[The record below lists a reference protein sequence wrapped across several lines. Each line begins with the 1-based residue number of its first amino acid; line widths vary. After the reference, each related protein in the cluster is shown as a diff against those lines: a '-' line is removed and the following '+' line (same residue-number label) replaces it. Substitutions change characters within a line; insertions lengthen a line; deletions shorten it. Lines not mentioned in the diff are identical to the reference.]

1 MIKVVVVHTVE
12 TLDLNYAIGELTSQ
26 INTKGPLL
34 RNTAGL
40 LFCNYE
46 FIQSGLVREL
56 CIRLPFTVLG
66 CSSQVFAVQ
75 SSGEELMLTLMLLT
89 SDDVEFYAGVSG
101 PLNAGNESTLEELY
115 YDLSMRET
123 QAAFDPSLMLVFP
136 PFLTDITGNM
146 AIHILDR
153 VSGGV
158 PMFGSTAIDIT
169 TSLRSPMTIFNGDS
183 YSDRLVMV
191 LLKGTVRPR
200 FFAYTLPGEP
210 RFSQRFTITKAER
223 NRILTIN
230 DRPAVE
236 FLERLGV
243 INKGGVEV
251 LYAFPI
257 VVDYED
263 GTKPRVFT
271 ISRVDPDGSLISGQD
286 IPVGGVVNIGTI
298 SGGLVIASTTQIL
311 KQIKETTGADG
322 LILVS
327 CFSRILT
334 LQDPLEEVS
343 LVIKQLREWPVPF
356 VFFSSGGEICPIHKD
371 GQDKLANEF
380 HQFTIIA
387 CVF

>member
-1 MIKVVVVHTVE
+1 MIKVLVVHTVE
-12 TLDLNYAIGELTSQ
+12 TLDLNYAIDELISQ
-26 INTKGPLL
+26 INKKGPLL

-56 CIRLPFTVLG
+56 CMRLPFTVLG

-75 SSGEELMLTLMLLT
+75 NSGEELMLTLMLLT

-101 PLNAGNESTLEELY
+101 PLTAGNENTLEELY
-115 YDLSMRET
+115 YDLSMRGT
-123 QAAFDPSLMLVFP
+123 QDAFDPPLMLVFP
-136 PFLTDITGNM
+136 PFLADITGNR
-146 AIHILDR
+146 AIEILDR

-158 PMFGSTAIDIT
+158 PMFGSSAIDIT
-169 TSLRSPMTIFNGDS
+169 TSQRSPVTVFNGNA
-183 YSDRLVMV
+183 YPNRLVMM
-191 LLKGTVRPR
+191 LLKGNVRPR

-210 RFSQRFTITKAER
+210 RFSQKFTITEAKR

-230 DRPAVE
+230 GNPAVE

-263 GTKPRVFT
+263 GTPPRVFT
-271 ISRVDPDGSLISGQD
+271 ISRVDPDGSLVSEQD
-286 IPVGGVVNIGTI
+286 IPTGGVVNIGTI
-298 SGGLVIASTTQIL
+298 SGGMVIASTTRIL
-311 KQIKETTGADG
+311 EQIKETVGTQG

-334 LQDPLEEVS
+334 LQDPLEEVT
-343 LVIKQLREWPVPF
+343 LVVKQLREWPVPF
-356 VFFSSGGEICPIHKD
+356 VFFSSGGEVCPIHKG
-371 GQDKLANEF
+371 GQDKLVNGF

-387 CVF
+387 CIF